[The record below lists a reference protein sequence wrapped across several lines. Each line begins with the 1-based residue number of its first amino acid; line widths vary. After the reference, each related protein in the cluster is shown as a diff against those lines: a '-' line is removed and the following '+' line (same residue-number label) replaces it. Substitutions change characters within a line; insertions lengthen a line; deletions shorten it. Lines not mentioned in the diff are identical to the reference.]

1 MRLSQNIGKVK
12 DKDLIP
18 RAKTKELNGESSFQ
32 NPSVQDSGS
41 RFA

>member
-1 MRLSQNIGKVK
+1 MKYSVPLVR
-12 DKDLIP
+12 P
-18 RAKTKELNGESSFQ
+18 KELNGESSFQ